1 MRCGDLVV
9 SVDNVVAETP
19 HLLAQGLR
27 EQGLSQSGKLVVVK
41 VRGRV
46 ERGDGGRGVVR
57 RVVTFFFDFL
67 GAWGRLEHEVPTT
80 TKSGLV
86 GQSVSRLVGRLFG
99 WSIGSVGRTGRW
111 AGRAETVLPLK
122 AFFC

>member
-46 ERGDGGRGVVR
+46 EGGGRR
-57 RVVTFFFDFL
+57 AVTCFGLSWCL
-67 GAWGRLEHEVPTT
+67 GA
-80 TKSGLV
+80 
-86 GQSVSRLVGRLFG
+86 
-99 WSIGSVGRTGRW
+99 
-111 AGRAETVLPLK
+111 A
-122 AFFC
+122 